1 MFRLLNV
8 SGRSALEVDGAWFDL
23 ATVAD
28 DKTLADP
35 MAAIGRSA
43 ELHALTDRCAGST
56 PGGEV
61 ATTPLGPPSP
71 RPRQVFGIGVNYAD
85 HAAESGLA
93 APPAPLTFTKFPSAV
108 AGPTA
113 DVPLSG
119 DKVDWEVE
127 IVAVIG
133 TRCSRVERD
142 GAWDVVAGLTLG
154 QDISDRAVQFT
165 NTPPQ
170 FSLGKS
176 FPAYA
181 PIGPA
186 LVSVD
191 SFADPDDIALWCD
204 VSGERM
210 QSARSSQMIFSIP
223 TLVAYLSSI
232 CTLEPGDL
240 IFTGT
245 PDGVGMARGRFLA
258 EGDVIESGA
267 EGIGDLT
274 NRCVAGLGPLPL

>member
-8 SGRSALEVDGAWFDL
+8 SGRSALEVDGKWFDL
-23 ATVAD
+23 ATVAGD
-28 DKTLADP
+28 ERLADP
-35 MAAIGRSA
+35 MEAIARSA
-43 ELHALTDRCAGST
+43 ELHGLGDRCDPGQA
-56 PGGEV
+56 GGEV
-61 ATTPLGPPSP
+61 TATTLGPPSP
-71 RPRQVFGIGVNYAD
+71 RPRQVFGIGVNYAK
-85 HAAESGLA
+85 HAAESGLD
-93 APPAPLTFTKFPSAV
+93 APPAPLTFTKFSSSL

-133 TRCSRVERD
+133 TRCSRVD
-142 GAWDVVAGLTLG
+142 VGGAWDVVAGLTLG

-165 NTPPQ
+165 NTPAQ

-191 SFADPDDIALWCD
+191 AFGDPDDLSLWCD

-210 QSARSSQMIFSIP
+210 QQARSSQMIFSIP
-223 TLVAYLSSI
+223 RLVAYLSSI

-240 IFTGT
+240 VFTGT
-245 PDGVGMARGRFLA
+245 PDGVGMARDRFLV
-258 EGDVIESGA
+258 EGDLIESGA
-267 EGIGDLT
+267 DGIGRLS
-274 NRCVAGLGPLPL
+274 NRCVAGAGPFTA